1 MRWEEARGPAGG
13 AGTGT
18 SRDALRASPGSLAW
32 WSRAGDKGGAWALEE
47 AGPWVWGPSLLQ
59 SWLQLPQS
67 GTLDCPPDLRRWR
80 GSMEPWW
87 DPTLQ
92 RRACERC

>member
-1 MRWEEARGPAGG
+1 MGGGQGASRRGRHGDLPRRIAGQ
-13 AGTGT
+13 
-18 SRDALRASPGSLAW
+18 PGLTRLVEQGW
-32 WSRAGDKGGAWALEE
+32 RQRRCRALEE

-59 SWLQLPQS
+59 SGLQLPQS

-87 DPTLQ
+87 DPTMQ